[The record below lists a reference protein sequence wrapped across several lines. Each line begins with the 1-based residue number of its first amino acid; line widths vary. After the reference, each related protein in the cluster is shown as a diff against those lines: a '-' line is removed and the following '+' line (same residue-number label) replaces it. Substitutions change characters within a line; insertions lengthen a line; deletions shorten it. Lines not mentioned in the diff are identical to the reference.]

1 MHHAA
6 NGTMGFVGQR
16 PNSELLIGRESMSLS
31 HRLCLSRVKRTILE
45 LTAEQQQLG
54 RHWRGAYQSQL
65 MLRQLRL
72 YSDQRF
78 SGNTYPIKGSLTNL
92 E

>member
-54 RHWRGAYQSQL
+54 RHWRG
-65 MLRQLRL
+65 
-72 YSDQRF
+72 
-78 SGNTYPIKGSLTNL
+78 SLSESVDVKTVEIVFRSEVFGKHL
-92 E
+92 PHQGELDES